1 MLAVVSLVA
10 IDLIVIISYTL
21 VEGLHNN
28 LNAKLVSHK
37 ERPFVIKG
45 VIVKHS

>member
-1 MLAVVSLVA
+1 MLAIVSLVA
-10 IDLIVIISYTL
+10 IDLIIIISYTL
-21 VEGLHNN
+21 VEGLRNN

-37 ERPFVIKG
+37 EKPFVTEG